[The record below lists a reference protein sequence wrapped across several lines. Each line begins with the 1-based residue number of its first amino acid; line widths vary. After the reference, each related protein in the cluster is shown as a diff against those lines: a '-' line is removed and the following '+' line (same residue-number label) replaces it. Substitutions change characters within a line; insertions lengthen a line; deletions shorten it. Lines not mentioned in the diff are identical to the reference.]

1 MTVVEWAGVAAAL
14 STVISAYFIGL
25 RWLVKHWLNELRP
38 NGGSSIKDQLNRL
51 EKRVDELFI
60 VISQR

>member
-1 MTVVEWAGVAAAL
+1 MEWAGVAAAL

-60 VISQR
+60 VISKR